1 MIAKYLIAAAAV
13 LVAGSASAGHTY
25 PYVDHGGFAGTKERA
40 EARAGLA
47 GAGDIRS
54 RMPEFADAGRAAPG
68 KARDEVRAE
77 LDRAHL
83 DGSHASNRM
92 TEFVDFR
99 PLASGRGRDWV
110 RAQRLQAASRAHGS
124 GS

>member
-25 PYVDHGGFAGTKERA
+25 PYVDHGGFAGTKARA
-40 EARAGLA
+40 EVRAELA
-47 GAGDIRS
+47 GAGDIGS

-68 KARDEVRAE
+68 KTRREVRAE

-83 DGSHASNRM
+83 DGSHALTRM
-92 TEFVDFR
+92 SEFVDFR
-99 PLASGRGRDWV
+99 LPASGHGRDGA
-110 RAQRLQAASRAHGS
+110 RARRLQAAGRAHGS
-124 GS
+124 GG